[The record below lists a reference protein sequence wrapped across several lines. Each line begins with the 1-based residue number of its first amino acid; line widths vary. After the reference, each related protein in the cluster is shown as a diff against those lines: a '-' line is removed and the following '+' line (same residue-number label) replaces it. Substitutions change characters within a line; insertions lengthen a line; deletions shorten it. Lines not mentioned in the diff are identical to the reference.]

1 MKGMTRYHL
10 MSFLHEL
17 LLFFISSFLFFPSH
31 IKRIIFFFVY
41 SVDHQPSF
49 IYPSLEEADLLSAC
63 VVDVDIISSAQPTH
77 KDELHIETPPEL
89 NHPCSPGEVE
99 TDPQPPQISS
109 HPVVTVEPCH
119 QCVKPHIQPTSFQT
133 RIRDKLFKPLKLPYH
148 LHPYPLDFFKYF
160 PHFSG
165 EDHVTAERHVE
176 AFENFIDQFEIVHE
190 DVTMRLFSK
199 SLLGDVVVWFKG
211 LGADS
216 IGSWVEL
223 YNDFLK
229 WWGENKSL
237 DQYWDDFNALR
248 RGEEEALVV
257 FNRRFYSVYHSMP
270 VEIRPTE
277 TVAMVYYVMAQHSEL
292 VLLLRERKSTSL
304 SQLFMDVE
312 EVEENLSSLWQ
323 DSKSVSSQL

>member
-1 MKGMTRYHL
+1 MKGMTRYQL

-49 IYPSLEEADLLSAC
+49 IYPSLEEESILSAC
-63 VVDVDIISSAQPTH
+63 VVDVDPISSAQPIH
-77 KDELHIETPPEL
+77 KDELHTEIPPGF
-89 NHPCSPGEVE
+89 NHPCIPEEVE

-109 HPVVTVEPCH
+109 HPVVTVEPFH

-133 RIRDKLFKPLKLPYH
+133 RIRDRLFKPLKLPYH
-148 LHPYPLDFFKYF
+148 LHPYPPDFFKYL

-165 EDHVTAERHVE
+165 EDHVTTERHVE
-176 AFENFIDQFEIVHE
+176 AFENFVGQFEIAHD
-190 DVTMRLFSK
+190 DVSMRLFSN
-199 SLLGDVVVWFKG
+199 SLFGDVVVWFKC

-223 YNDFLK
+223 CNAFLK

-248 RGEEEALVV
+248 RGEEEALAV
-257 FNRRFYSVYHSMP
+257 FNRRFYRVYHNMP

-277 TVAMVYYVMAQHSEL
+277 TAAMVYYVMAQHSEL
-292 VLLLRERKSTSL
+292 VLHLRERKSTSL
-304 SQLFMDVE
+304 SQLFMDVG
-312 EVEENLSSLWQ
+312 EVEENL
-323 DSKSVSSQL
+323 